1 MVSCKKVLPMME
13 TIRGLPLMLLIFC
26 FSIIGEFL
34 PNTDAET
41 MNCLKSDREALI
53 DFKNGLHDPENW
65 LSSWKASNCCQ
76 WRGITCENTTG
87 AVIAVDLHNPH
98 LQDFD
103 SSGRY
108 ELGSFSGEIRPS
120 LTKLKSLRHL
130 DLSFNTF
137 DDNPIPEFFGS
148 FKNLQYLN
156 LSNAGFS
163 GPVPP
168 NLGNLSS
175 LQYLDL
181 ESLSL
186 LVDNLAWVKGLV
198 SLKHLVMN
206 EVDLSEVG
214 SDWIKS
220 LTKLPFLTELHLS
233 DCSLSGTIP
242 PLIYV
247 NLTSLVVL
255 DLSYNKLNSKIPNWL
270 VNVTSLVAFDI
281 TLNNFFGRI
290 PLGFSNLPN
299 LQSLILSSNYNLT
312 ASCYQLLRGRWEK
325 IRVLDLGGNKLHGN
339 LPASVGNMTFLTYLN
354 LGSNKVEGE
363 IPSSIGKLCNLMH
376 FLMSGNNLTGTLPEF
391 LEGIENCLSKRPL
404 ASLLNLD
411 LSQNHLVGKL
421 PQWLSQLKSLVVLS
435 LARNELNGT
444 LPESLGQLPDLSY
457 LDVSSNNL
465 MGIVTETHFS
475 KLGKLNLLYLSS
487 NSFTVNISS
496 SWVPPFQLWYLDM
509 HSCHLGPSFPAWLK
523 SQKQVITLDFSDANI
538 SGSIP
543 NWFWEHSSSLLWLN
557 VSYNLLE
564 GRLPSP
570 LNLASNAVV
579 DFSSNLFKGSIP
591 LSAGKIYFLDVSK
604 NKFSGIIPDNISGSL
619 VFLSI
624 SGNQINGEIP
634 ASIGNNPGLQV
645 IDLSNNNLTG
655 SIPSSFANCFYIK
668 ALDLSNNN
676 LSGKIPAI
684 IGYLS
689 LLQTLHL
696 NDNKFSG
703 VIPSS
708 FQNLASLETLD
719 LGNNRLIGR
728 IPPWIGKGFERLRIL
743 SLRANAFSG
752 ELPPVLSNLSSIQVL
767 DLARNQFHGG
777 IPASFGDFKALKQK
791 QIINHY
797 LLYGMYG
804 TTYYKEKFVVTL
816 KDQSQSFSKI
826 LSLLVGI
833 DLSGN
838 NLSGDLPREITKLS
852 GLVFLNLSRNHISGH
867 IPESISKLEQLSS
880 LDLSSNKFSGAI
892 PRTLAS
898 LSFLGFLNLSNNNF
912 SGRIPYTDH
921 MSTFDAP
928 SFAGNTGLCGIPLD
942 VKCPSDDDDD
952 DDDPEKGLT
961 TPKANTS
968 GDSFVDKWFCLSIGL
983 GFAAGILVPY
993 LVITMKG
1000 SWSVAY
1006 FDAVERVFDRIL
1018 YLWLK
1023 YRTRQQRN
1031 RGSNQRR

>member
-1 MVSCKKVLPMME
+1 ME
-13 TIRGLPLMLLIFC
+13 TITGLPLMLLIFC
-26 FSIIGEFL
+26 LSIIGEFL
-34 PNTDAET
+34 PNTDAEAI
-41 MNCLKSDREALI
+41 NCLKSDREALI

-76 WRGITCENTTG
+76 WRGISCENTTG

-163 GPVPP
+163 GSVPP

-214 SDWIKS
+214 SNWIKS

-247 NLTSLVVL
+247 NLTSLAVL

-312 ASCYQLLRGRWEK
+312 ASCCQLLRGRWEK

-339 LPASVGNMTFLTYLN
+339 LPASIGNMTFLTYLN
-354 LGSNKVEGE
+354 LGSNNVEGE

-376 FLMSGNNLTGTLPEF
+376 FLMSGNNLNGTLPEF
-391 LEGIENCLSKRPL
+391 LEGIKNCLSKRPL

-421 PQWLSQLKSLVVLS
+421 PQWLSQLKTLVGLS

-457 LDVSSNNL
+457 LDVSSNHL

-475 KLGKLNLLYLSS
+475 KLGKLNLLSLSS

-509 HSCHLGPSFPAWLK
+509 HSCHLGPSLPAWLK
-523 SQKQVITLDFSDANI
+523 SQKQVRTLDFSDANI

-543 NWFWEHSSSLLWLN
+543 NWFWKHSSSLSWLN

-767 DLARNQFHGG
+767 DLARNQFHGS
-777 IPASFGDFKALKQK
+777 IPASFGDFEALKQE

-804 TTYYKEKFVVTL
+804 TTYYKENFVVTL

-892 PRTLAS
+892 PQTLAS

-952 DDDPEKGLT
+952 DDPEKGLT
-961 TPKANTS
+961 TRKANTS

-993 LVITMKG
+993 LVITMKR

-1006 FDAVERVFDRIL
+1006 FDAVERVLDRIL